1 MSVADVAAS
10 YPREITL
17 ASDKAVEIRLM
28 VPEDR
33 DAVLAFARKLPEE
46 DLLFLR
52 VDITQA
58 AVVDDWVERIRG
70 GSSTSLVAY
79 AEDELIGYATVHRND
94 APWTRG
100 LGELRVNVS
109 PAYRGKGLGRVLTAQ
124 IFDLSQALGL
134 RKLTAQMTA
143 DQRGAQAAFR
153 RLGFVQEALLA
164 DYVEDRN
171 GTPRDLVIMSHD
183 VDGHSEVMVSPLR
196 NR

>member
-183 VDGHSEVMVSPLR
+183 VDGHSEVMVTPLR

>member
-17 ASDKAVEIRLM
+17 ASDQAVQIRLM

-33 DAVLAFARKLPEE
+33 DAVLAFARKLPQE

-58 AVVDDWVERIRG
+58 AVVDDWVERIQS

-79 AEDELIGYATVHRND
+79 AEDELIGYATVHQND

-100 LGELRVNVS
+100 LGELRVNIS
-109 PAYRGKGLGRVLTAQ
+109 PAYRGMGLGRVLTAQ

-183 VDGHSEVMVSPLR
+183 VDGHSEVMVTPLR